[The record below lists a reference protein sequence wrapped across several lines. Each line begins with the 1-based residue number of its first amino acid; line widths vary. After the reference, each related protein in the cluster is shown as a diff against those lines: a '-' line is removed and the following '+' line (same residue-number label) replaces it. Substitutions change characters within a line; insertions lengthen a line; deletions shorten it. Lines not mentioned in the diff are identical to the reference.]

1 MKTCFQIDER
11 EFFIQNIWKLEIN
24 NIILLKISS
33 SMKTREDY
41 LAILRNYQTLKSN
54 IYGIIRIGI
63 FGSVARNEQTED
75 SDVDICVEMKKPDL
89 FAMVH
94 IKEELQELFGKSV
107 DIVRLR
113 KNMNPILLNRIL
125 RDGIYA

>member
-1 MKTCFQIDER
+1 MKTKE
-11 EFFIQNIWKLEIN
+11 EY
-24 NIILLKISS
+24 
-33 SMKTREDY
+33 M
-41 LAILRNYQTLKSN
+41 AILRKYLTLKSD

-89 FAMVH
+89 FTMVH
-94 IKEELQELFGKSV
+94 IKEDLQELFGKSV

-113 KNMNPILLNRIL
+113 KNMNPMLLSRIQ

>member
-1 MKTCFQIDER
+1 
-11 EFFIQNIWKLEIN
+11 
-24 NIILLKISS
+24 
-33 SMKTREDY
+33 MKTREDY
-41 LAILRNYQTLKSN
+41 MTILRKYRILKSD
-54 IYGIIRIGI
+54 IYGIIKIGI

-75 SDVDICVEMKKPDL
+75 SDVDVCVEMKKPDL

-94 IKEELQELFGKSV
+94 IKEDLQELFGKSV

-113 KNMNPILLNRIL
+113 KNMNPMLLSRIQ

>member
-1 MKTCFQIDER
+1 
-11 EFFIQNIWKLEIN
+11 
-24 NIILLKISS
+24 
-33 SMKTREDY
+33 MKTRDDY

-54 IYGIIRIGI
+54 IYGIKRIGI

-75 SDVDICVEMKKPDL
+75 SDVDVCVEMKKPDL

-113 KNMNPILLNRIL
+113 KNMNPILLSRIL

>member
-1 MKTCFQIDER
+1 
-11 EFFIQNIWKLEIN
+11 
-24 NIILLKISS
+24 
-33 SMKTREDY
+33 MKTREDY
-41 LAILRNYQTLKSN
+41 MAILRKYQASMSN

-75 SDVDICVEMKKPDL
+75 SDVDVCVEMKKPDL
-89 FAMVH
+89 FTMVH
-94 IKEELQELFGKSV
+94 IKEDLQELFGRSV

-113 KNMNPILLNRIL
+113 KNMNPMLLSRIQ